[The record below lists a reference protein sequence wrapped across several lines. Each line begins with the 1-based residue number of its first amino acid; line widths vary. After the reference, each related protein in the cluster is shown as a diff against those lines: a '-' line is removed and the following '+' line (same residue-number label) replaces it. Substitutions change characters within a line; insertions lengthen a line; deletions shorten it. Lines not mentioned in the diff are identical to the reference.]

1 MPRCKLLILGM
12 QTRTD
17 SSGCFAF
24 SDSNMGNTEVHISA
38 SGFEHLHKDLNVS
51 ETDLSNLT
59 FILKRSP
66 IEVIDIV
73 STPLHMSSMES
84 PITVSV
90 VVTEALRRQQNGT
103 LCDTL
108 EKWVDLYTNF
118 HPKVA
123 STPVL

>member
-1 MPRCKLLILGM
+1 M

-118 HPKVA
+118 HAKVA
-123 STPVL
+123 STPVI